1 MSGNSFWSRVRKSR
15 LVQVLAVYLGSAWV
29 VLQVTYILQDTAGLP
44 DWVPPLAVVF
54 LLIGLVVV
62 LATAWIQGSPL
73 TRERVA
79 QDELPGSWEVD
90 LREMGQTLRR
100 GRLPHL
106 TWARALV
113 GGVFAFW
120 LLFGLA
126 GLWVVIQDRGR
137 AFEPPPAHA
146 GPAGPGIVVV
156 PFSTS
161 GGELD
166 VLQEGMVDILST
178 NLDGMGGYRAIAG
191 RTVLARWR
199 EAVADGGDPDL
210 PTVLQIA
217 RRADGSIA
225 VVGSAVA
232 VGPRLR
238 LSASVHD
245 LASGTALGRAQAEG
259 APDDV
264 LGLVD
269 ELSVQILATLLAD
282 APGATVPIRGAASL
296 LTSSVPA
303 LRAYLEGEAAYRRSD
318 FQEAADRLREA
329 VAHDSTFAL
338 AHFRL
343 SEAYGW
349 ISGTAAVELSEGH
362 AARAGDFPRRLS
374 PRDALLLDAYLAL
387 KDGSPRGF
395 QAAEEAVRR
404 YPDDPDAWYFLGDLH
419 VHMGERALAD
429 PDEARRALERAVA
442 LDPDFAPFWLHL
454 IEQAISRGQE
464 ERARELMEG
473 FASIAPASQ
482 RLHRYRLQF
491 DLVFGDDEVRAATL
505 AILDT
510 MDLATLTILP
520 IGLQDPPS
528 EAARELITGVAARR
542 SGVPWGH
549 AQSLFRRGKIRELSQ
564 LMEATPDPLMAM
576 LARNL
581 GSPHAEP
588 MVQAALTFEPSQV
601 TPQSLLPAAIH
612 AAQRE
617 DWTRFDA
624 LRTAG
629 AGLATEDSTEAR
641 GLRAQLAA
649 LDAYGQLRDGDVDAA
664 ISGLNSVREE
674 HFDTAELA
682 LVDQWTR
689 WNLGRLLASSGR
701 PQDALP
707 YLRSMQRDWPPF
719 RLEIAR
725 IHAARG
731 EVEAARKSLQ
741 DLLIIW
747 NEADEDL
754 PPHREARDLLARL
767 TNAQEDP

>member
-1 MSGNSFWSRVRKSR
+1 MSGNTFWSRVRKSR

-44 DWVPPLAVVF
+44 DWVPPLAVVL

-113 GGVFAFW
+113 GGLFAFW

-126 GLWVVIQDRGR
+126 GLWVVVQDRGR

-166 VLQEGMVDILST
+166 VLREGMVDILST

-210 PTVLQIA
+210 PTALQIA

-245 LASGTALGRAQAEG
+245 LVSGTTLGRAQAEG
-259 APDDV
+259 SPDDV
-264 LGLVD
+264 LALVD

-282 APGATVPIRGAASL
+282 APGTPVPIRGAASL
-296 LTSSVPA
+296 LTGSVPA

-318 FQEAADRLREA
+318 FPAAADRLREA

-343 SEAYGW
+343 AETYGW
-349 ISGTAAVELSEGH
+349 LGAAAPLDRRTDHHDQAEH
-362 AARAGDFPRRLS
+362 FRHRLS
-374 PRDALLLDAYLAL
+374 PRDALLLDTYRAHQ
-387 KDGSPRGF
+387 DGSPRGF
-395 QAAEEAVRR
+395 RAAEEAVRR
-404 YPDDPDAWYFLGDLH
+404 YPDDPDSWYFLGDLH
-419 VHMGERALAD
+419 YHLGERALAD

-442 LDPDFAPFWLHL
+442 LDPDFAPYWIHL
-454 IEQAISRGQE
+454 IDEAISQAHE
-464 ERARELMEG
+464 ERARELIAG
-473 FASIAPASQ
+473 FSLLAPASRTLQ
-482 RLHRYRLQF
+482 RARLQF
-491 DLVFGDDEVRAATL
+491 ALVFGDDDVRAETL
-505 AILDT
+505 AVLDT
-510 MDLATLTILP
+510 LDLSNLT
-520 IGLQDPPS
+520 GLQGSLRDPPS
-528 EAARELITGVAARR
+528 IAARELITRLISRR
-542 SGVPWGH
+542 GGPPWGH
-549 AQSLFRRGKIRELSQ
+549 AQSLFQRGKIRELSQ
-564 LMEATPDPLMAM
+564 LMEGAPDPLMAM
-576 LARNL
+576 LAWSM

-588 MVQAALTFEPSQV
+588 LVQAAVTFEPSRV
-601 TPQSLLPAAIH
+601 TLESLFPAAFY
-612 AAQRE
+612 AAERG
-617 DWTRFDA
+617 DWARFDA

-629 AGLATEDSTEAR
+629 ARLAPADSAEAR

-649 LDAYGQLRDGDVDAA
+649 LDAYGHLRDGEVGAA
-664 ISGLNSVREE
+664 VSGLNRVREE
-674 HFDTAELA
+674 HFDTAELV

-689 WNLGRLLASSGR
+689 WTLGTLLTSSGR
-701 PQDALP
+701 PQEALP

-731 EVEAARKSLQ
+731 EVEAARASLA
-741 DLLIIW
+741 DLLLIW
-747 NEADEDL
+747 EEADEDL
-754 PPHREARDLLARL
+754 PPLREARELLAQL
-767 TNAQEDP
+767 GDAQESP

>member
-1 MSGNSFWSRVRKSR
+1 MPEIPLWSRLRKSR
-15 LVQVLAVYLGSAWV
+15 LVQILAVYLGASWV
-29 VLQVTYILQDTAGLP
+29 TLQVTLHLREAAGLP
-44 DWVPPLAVVF
+44 EWVPPLAVVL

-62 LATAWIQGSPL
+62 LATAWVQSHPVTL
-73 TRERVA
+73 ERA
-79 QDELPGSWEVD
+79 RQDAVPGAWEVGF
-90 LREMGQTLRR
+90 RELVRAVR
-100 GRLPHL
+100 EGRMPHL
-106 TWARALV
+106 TWGRALV
-113 GGVFAFW
+113 GGLFAFW
-120 LLFGLA
+120 LLFGFA
-126 GLWVVIQDRGR
+126 GLWVLVQDRGQT
-137 AFEPPPAHA
+137 FEPPFAHA

-166 VLQEGMVDILST
+166 LLQEGMVDILST

-199 EAVADGGDPDL
+199 EAVADGSDPDL
-210 PTVLQIA
+210 PTVLEIA

-245 LASGTALGRAQAEG
+245 LVSGTALGRAQAEG
-259 APDDV
+259 SPDDV
-264 LGLVD
+264 LALVD

-296 LTSSVPA
+296 LTGSVPA
-303 LRAYLEGEAAYRRSD
+303 LRAYLEGEAGYRRSD
-318 FQEAADRLREA
+318 FPAAADRLREA

-343 SEAYGW
+343 AETYGW
-349 ISGTAAVELSEGH
+349 MGAAAPMERRTDH
-362 AARAGDFPRRLS
+362 HDQAGRFRHRLS
-374 PRDALLLDAYLAL
+374 PRDALLLDAYRAL
-387 KDGSPRGF
+387 QDGSPRGF
-395 QAAEEAVRR
+395 RAAEEAVRR

-419 VHMGERALAD
+419 YHMGERALAD

-442 LDPDFAPFWLHL
+442 LDPDFAPYWIHL
-454 IEQAISRGQE
+454 IDEAISQAHE
-464 ERARELMEG
+464 ERARELIHG
-473 FASIAPASQ
+473 FSVLAPASRTLQ
-482 RLHRYRLQF
+482 RSRLQF
-491 DLVFGDDEVRAATL
+491 ALVFGDDDVRAETL
-505 AILDT
+505 AVLDT
-510 MDLATLTILP
+510 LELSTLA
-520 IGLQDPPS
+520 GLQGSLRDPPS
-528 EAARELITGVAARR
+528 IPARELITRVMSRR
-542 SGVPWGH
+542 TGAPWAH
-549 AQSLFRRGKIRELSQ
+549 AQSLFTRGKIRELSQ
-564 LMEATPDPLMAM
+564 LLEGTPDPLMAM

-601 TPQSLLPAAIH
+601 TPLSLLPAAIH
-612 AAQRE
+612 AAQQG
-617 DWTRFDA
+617 DWARFDA

-641 GLRAQLAA
+641 GLRAQLSA
-649 LDAYGQLRDGDVDAA
+649 LDAYGHLRDGHVDAA
-664 ISGLNSVREE
+664 ISGLNNVREE

-689 WNLGRLLASSGR
+689 WHLGNLLASSGR
-701 PQDALP
+701 PQEALP
-707 YLRSMQRDWPPF
+707 HLRSMTLDWPPF

-731 EVEAARKSLQ
+731 EVEPARKSLE
-741 DLLIIW
+741 DLLLIW
-747 NEADEDL
+747 EEADEDL
-754 PPHREARDLLARL
+754 PPLQEARELLARL
-767 TNAQEDP
+767 GVAQEDR